1 MEGACGAIIT
11 AMTSAF
17 CGRDR
22 FRGWLCVLTAI
33 AWWSFGA
40 VTPPAVAHHS
50 LSGVYDS
57 SNPVT
62 VEGVVVQFHF
72 VNPHPYLT
80 VAVQGADGRSAEWRM
95 EMDNRFELEGIGMTS
110 RTLVR
115 GDRIRA
121 TGSRGHRDANSLYLR
136 RLDRPS
142 DGFWYEQVG
151 STPRVGTR

>member
-1 MEGACGAIIT
+1 
-11 AMTSAF
+11 MTILPR
-17 CGRDR
+17 GRER
-22 FRGWLCVLTAI
+22 VPGWLSVMTAI
-33 AWWSFGA
+33 AWWAFSA
-40 VTPPAVAHHS
+40 ATPPAGAHHS
-50 LSGVYDS
+50 LTGVYDS

-110 RTLVR
+110 RTLAR
-115 GDRIRA
+115 GDRIKA
-121 TGSRGHRDANSLYLR
+121 TGSRGYRDANSLYLR

-151 STPRVGTR
+151 STPRVGTRR

>member
-1 MEGACGAIIT
+1 
-11 AMTSAF
+11 MTCPL

-22 FRGWLCVLTAI
+22 FPRWLCVMVIASSAFSTA
-33 AWWSFGA
+33 
-40 VTPPAVAHHS
+40 TPPAGAHHS
-50 LSGVYDS
+50 LTGVYDS
-57 SNPVT
+57 SNPVV

-95 EMDNRFELEGIGMTS
+95 EMDNRFELEGIGITS
-110 RTLVR
+110 RTLTR

-121 TGSRGHRDANSLYLR
+121 TGSRGYRDAHSLYLR

-151 STPRVGTR
+151 STPRVGTRR